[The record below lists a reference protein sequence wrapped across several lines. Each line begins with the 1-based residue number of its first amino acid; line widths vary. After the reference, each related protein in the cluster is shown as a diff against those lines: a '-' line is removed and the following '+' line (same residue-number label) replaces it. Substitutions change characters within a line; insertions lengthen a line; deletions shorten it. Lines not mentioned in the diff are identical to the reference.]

1 MAVQPYDGSIAML
14 PVAQLYVRDVPGLHA
29 PEGADLLQVLWCPF
43 DHPIMPR
50 TALFWRSAAEVTD
63 ILTTPPEPPAVQFDG
78 YLPEPCLL
86 NPEQVIEYPSAMEL
100 SKELREQ
107 LGNWD
112 LWQAAGAGVDSSYAP
127 YPEEFYWNALSVAP
141 GWKVGGWPSWGPTD
155 PTPRL
160 CPACGSEMDA
170 LLTIAT
176 FEGDDS
182 TRSWF
187 PYENPAEKS
196 PTSFNPLRPT
206 SVQIG
211 SGYKQQLYIC
221 PRAPEHP
228 HTELMQ

>member
-1 MAVQPYDGSIAML
+1 ML
-14 PVAQLYVRDVPGLHA
+14 PVAQLYARDVPDLRT

-50 TALFWRSAAEVTD
+50 TVLFWRSAATITD
-63 ILTTPPEPPAVQFDG
+63 ILSTPPEPPAMQFDS

-86 NPEQVIEYPSAMEL
+86 NPEQVTEYPDHLEL
-100 SKELREQ
+100 STELQEQ
-107 LGNWD
+107 LGKWSVP
-112 LWQAAGAGVDSSYAP
+112 QAAEEDMNPQTYYDCVLSS
-127 YPEEFYWNALSVAP
+127 AP

-155 PTPRL
+155 PDPRP

-176 FEGDDS
+176 FEEGDDAGH
-182 TRSWF
+182 SWS
-187 PYENPAEKS
+187 PYKNSATEPSADLDHFDPDQ
-196 PTSFNPLRPT
+196 PTA
-206 SVQIG
+206 VQIG

-221 PRAPEHP
+221 PAAPEHP

>member
-14 PVAQLYVRDVPGLHA
+14 PVAQLYARDVPDLRT

-50 TALFWRSAAEVTD
+50 TVLFWRSAATITD
-63 ILTTPPEPPAVQFDG
+63 ILSTPPEPPAMQFDS

-86 NPEQVIEYPSAMEL
+86 NPEQVTEYPDHMEL
-100 SKELREQ
+100 GTELQEQ
-107 LGNWD
+107 LGKWS
-112 LWQAAGAGVDSSYAP
+112 LSQAAEEDMDPQTFYDCVLSS
-127 YPEEFYWNALSVAP
+127 AP

-155 PTPRL
+155 PIPRP
-160 CPACGSEMDA
+160 CPACDSEMDA

-176 FEGDDS
+176 FEEGDDEGH
-182 TRSWF
+182 SWS
-187 PYENPAEKS
+187 PYEDPATEPS
-196 PTSFNPLRPT
+196 PGLDHFDPGQPT
-206 SVQIG
+206 AVQIG

-221 PRAPEHP
+221 PAAPEHP